1 MLSET
6 QSNKNQEEASSAC
19 LFLGSNALAVRKS
32 GGCRGLK
39 ACPVPTGRLAFPPE
53 HFGVPEPVTRT
64 ALPGQIPRK
73 APNPCAALPQL
84 FSRRSLT
91 AP

>member
-6 QSNKNQEEASSAC
+6 QSNKNPEEASSAC
-19 LFLGSNALAVRKS
+19 LFLGSNPLAVRKS

-39 ACPVPTGRLAFPPE
+39 AFPVPTGRLAFPPE
-53 HFGVPEPVTRT
+53 HFGVPEPVTMRTRT

-73 APNPCAALPQL
+73 APNPCAALP
-84 FSRRSLT
+84 
-91 AP
+91 